1 MDPRFVGLVDELEN
15 LREQAGRLKN
25 RSLCTRTINSLIREY
40 KNDYGWRG
48 PKDSVE
54 LMDYIM
60 GLNDSQLSQISGF
73 GEGVI
78 EMVNMLQGKIT
89 PEEVKA
95 SIGVI
100 SKHTPLRP
108 YVLVVK
114 STSLYGNDEE
124 IGWSHLHAFLCEHET
139 VKEII
144 EHFNFIRDSSTNVK
158 YEMVGIIRAECDV
171 SSVDTWDKLT

>member
-95 SIGVI
+95 SIGII
-100 SKHTPLRP
+100 SEHTPLRP
-108 YVLVVK
+108 YILVVK
-114 STSLYGNDEE
+114 STSLYGRNLMEAAS
-124 IGWSHLHAFLCEHET
+124 WSSLHAFVSPYESVKET
-139 VKEII
+139 VDF
-144 EHFNFIRDSSTNVK
+144 FNSVRDSSLDVK
-158 YEMVGIIRAECDV
+158 YELVGIVRAECDV
-171 SSVDTWDKLT
+171 STVDLGRL